1 MYGVQKGICY
11 GQFDRTDELNNR
23 IQERQF
29 SDKPLAPNFSSRPVM
44 SKYSRFPI
52 IERRAPHEEE
62 ITSIPR
68 HDVNTNFSPATQNG
82 PPSTYL
88 HNIDI
93 ETGLRNQTVSHQR
106 YSLQQTYVPNS
117 NSDLYRVHVYSNA
130 EAKPQ
135 PHPSLFHHETTECTN
150 RAKNVRN
157 INIGKG
163 LFNNNTRIQLRS
175 LC

>member
-23 IQERQF
+23 IHDRQF

-44 SKYSRFPI
+44 SKYSHFPI
-52 IERRAPHEEE
+52 IERRAPYEEQ
-62 ITSIPR
+62 IASVPQ

-88 HNIDI
+88 NNIDI

-106 YSLQQTYVPNS
+106 YGIQQTYVPNS
-117 NSDLYRVHVYSNA
+117 DSDLYRVNVFSNS
-130 EAKPQ
+130 ETTPQ
-135 PHPSLFHHETTECTN
+135 PHPSLFHHASTECTT
-150 RAKNVRN
+150 RANTVRH
-157 INIGKG
+157 INIGNE
-163 LFNNNTRIQLRS
+163 LFHNNTRTQLRS

>member
-23 IQERQF
+23 IHDRQF

-44 SKYSRFPI
+44 SKYSHFPI
-52 IERRAPHEEE
+52 IERRAPHEEQ
-62 ITSIPR
+62 ISSVPQ

-88 HNIDI
+88 NNIDI

-106 YSLQQTYVPNS
+106 YGIQQTYVPNS
-117 NSDLYRVHVYSNA
+117 DSDLYRVNVFSNS
-130 EAKPQ
+130 ETTPQ
-135 PHPSLFHHETTECTN
+135 PHPSLFHHASTECTT
-150 RAKNVRN
+150 RAKTVRH
-157 INIGKG
+157 INIGNE
-163 LFNNNTRIQLRS
+163 LFHNNTRTQLRS

>member
-23 IQERQF
+23 IHDRQF

-44 SKYSRFPI
+44 SKYSHFPI
-52 IERRAPHEEE
+52 IERRAPHEEQ
-62 ITSIPR
+62 IASVPQ

-93 ETGLRNQTVSHQR
+93 ETGLRNQPVSHQR
-106 YSLQQTYVPNS
+106 YGIQQTYVPNS
-117 NSDLYRVHVYSNA
+117 DSDLYRVNVFSNS
-130 EAKPQ
+130 ETTPQ
-135 PHPSLFHHETTECTN
+135 PHPSLFHHASTECTT
-150 RAKNVRN
+150 RAKTVRH
-157 INIGKG
+157 INIGNE
-163 LFNNNTRIQLRS
+163 LFHNNTRTQLRS